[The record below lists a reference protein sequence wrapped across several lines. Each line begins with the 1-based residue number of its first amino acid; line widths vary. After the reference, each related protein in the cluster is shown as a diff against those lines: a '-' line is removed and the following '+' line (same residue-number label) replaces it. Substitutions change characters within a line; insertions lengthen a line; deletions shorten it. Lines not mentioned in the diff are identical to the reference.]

1 MKNIKKIL
9 ALVVAVLM
17 IAASLTVAFAA
28 QSHSITIHNDN
39 ANISINGK
47 TYSAYK
53 LFDSTHSGTA
63 YAYSM
68 LKTNQF
74 YSADLLSETRPAT
87 AGLEQLLWDKF
98 TFTATNDPNKVN
110 VIVKDGFD
118 ARVFAD
124 AIQAYLDDK
133 TPTATSQ
140 AAANETAT
148 ISLPDD
154 AAGEGYY
161 IVTGTAAP
169 TDGATPNEVV
179 SAVILTNEDPTAN
192 IKPKADAPQLDKK
205 ITGEFVLDAAGKA
218 ATAEVGKTVSF
229 ELDSKVPDMTGYT
242 NYTFTIHDTMTNGL
256 DFLTGTTATSVQGL
270 ELKINNVTIT
280 TDKYTVAVNGRHF
293 DLTIPKTTLDQY
305 TKGNAI
311 VVTYSAKVNETA
323 LNTNFE
329 KNTANLEYSNN
340 PYDDNDHNTTPDETV
355 YVIDINMDV
364 LKYANNDTT
373 ATLAGAQFL
382 IFQGSSQPAD
392 TDAAWYHYDEAADE
406 VKWVVRSQADTFV
419 TDDDGHFVTQVRGL
433 KAEKEGTTY
442 GLLETVPPTGYN
454 LLGAPTYVTL
464 TGSYTPAGDSTAE
477 NCTINASAGT
487 VSGNVI
493 NLSTQNSTQPLDEL
507 AVQNQSG
514 QQLPSTGGIGT
525 TLFYVGGGIL
535 VLAAIILLV
544 TKKRMSAND

>member
-1 MKNIKKIL
+1 MI
-9 ALVVAVLM
+9 VASV
-17 IAASLTVAFAA
+17 SAFADPTP
-28 QSHSITIHNDN
+28 HSITIHNDN
-39 ANISINGK
+39 SNISINGK

-53 LFDSTHSGTA
+53 LFDSTHQGDA

-68 LKTNQF
+68 STSSQF
-74 YSADLLSETRPAT
+74 YDDKLVSGTDVASGSLVELLRTY
-87 AGLEQLLWDKF
+87 F
-98 TFTATNDPNKVN
+98 TFTATNDPTMIN
-110 VIVKDGFD
+110 VVPKSGFD
-118 ARVFAD
+118 ANVRTFAD
-124 AIQAYLDDK
+124 AIQPFLENMSAD
-133 TPTATSQ
+133 ATSP

-148 ISLPDD
+148 ITLPND
-154 AAGEGYY
+154 AAGNGYY

-205 ITGEFVLDAAGKA
+205 ITGEFVLDDAGKA

-242 NYTFTIHDTMTNGL
+242 TYTFTIHDTMTSGL

-270 ELKINNVTIT
+270 ELKINGTTIAT
-280 TDKYTVAVNGRHF
+280 SKYTVAVNGRHF
-293 DLTIPKTTLDQY
+293 DLTIPKATLDEY
-305 TKGNAI
+305 TKDDAI

-340 PYDDNDHNTTPDETV
+340 PYDDSDHNTTPDETV

-364 LKYANNDTT
+364 LKYANDDTT

-382 IFQGSSQPAD
+382 IFKGSSQPAD
-392 TDAAWYHYDEAADE
+392 TDLAWYHYDEDADE
-406 VKWVVRSQADTFV
+406 VKWVARADADTF
-419 TDDDGHFVTQVRGL
+419 TTNDQGHFTTQVRGL
-433 KAEKEGTTY
+433 KAEKTGTTY

-477 NCTINASAGT
+477 TCTITASAGT

-493 NLSTQNSTQPLDEL
+493 NLGTQNSTQPLDEL

-514 QQLPSTGGIGT
+514 QQLPSTGGMGT
-525 TLFYVGGGIL
+525 TLLYVGGSIL